1 MADGLSIA
9 ASVAGLVTLADMV
22 VRKGY
27 KYVKAVK
34 DAEKS
39 LKALFDEVN
48 KLSGILHSLKNVVER
63 LECDVKL
70 EPTTQIH
77 YIEACYQTLQRIQK
91 HLEEADPTAAKSS
104 YDANKLKLRWPMASS
119 RTKDLLVEV
128 EKHIATITLAVN
140 ADEM

>member
-9 ASVAGLVTLADMV
+9 ASVAGLITLADLV

-34 DAEKS
+34 DADKS

-48 KLSGILHSLKNVVER
+48 KLSGILHSLKNVVDR
-63 LECDVKL
+63 LESDNIQL

-77 YIEACYQTLQRIQK
+77 YVEACYQALQKIHK
-91 HLEEADPTAAKSS
+91 HLGEADPAATTSS
-104 YDANKLKLRWPMASS
+104 YDAKKTKAAMAHGQFMNKGPLDRGRKTYNRYD
-119 RTKDLLVEV
+119 TCHECG
-128 EKHIATITLAVN
+128 
-140 ADEM
+140 